1 MENNRTKYLDM
12 AYAIIRD
19 ILKNWITVFCVALS
33 AALIAQVV
41 LAMLYVPQYTSR
53 CTMVVSAKVNNNGV
67 YTDANETEKLTD
79 TINAVLNSN
88 VLKKKTAES
97 LGMQS
102 FDGEITIN
110 ILPQTNLLEVSVTSL
125 HPATSFKLLSAL
137 LQIYPE
143 LSKDI
148 LGDVVM
154 DIFEEPSFPAYPSNS
169 LNTRRITNWTILVA
183 SCVVMLLFGVYS
195 YYIET
200 VKSKWDAEDKLDAK
214 LLGVLYH
221 ERHYRNLK
229 SLLLRKKKRLL
240 LGSVGVSFDFC
251 ESIKKIRTKLSFFQE
266 KAGDKIL
273 LVTSYDEKEGKTLLS
288 ANLACAMALR
298 KQKVLVVSGYREADS
313 LAETMNITVEDDFF
327 KKEKKSFAECIFS
340 DKSGYLNVFVYPK
353 FSSDEAFSKFIDS
366 KKFSVFLQGAREVF
380 DYIVIDGP
388 SAVNHAD
395 TEVLAGLADC
405 SVLVVKQ
412 NYSRITLI
420 NDTIDMLNGY
430 NSGLAGYVLN
440 DVHTASKII
449 NLSYGYGYNS
459 GYGYGGYRYGYGK
472 YNKYSY
478 GYYNH
483 YDKQR
488 QDKESTKRDKG

>member
-1 MENNRTKYLDM
+1 MENNRIKYLDV
-12 AYAIIRD
+12 AYVIIRD
-19 ILKNWITVFCVALS
+19 VLKNWITVFCVALS
-33 AALIAQVV
+33 AALVAQI
-41 LAMLYVPQYTSR
+41 LLTMLYIPQYTSR

-79 TINAVLNSN
+79 TINAVLSSN
-88 VLKKKTAES
+88 VLKKKTAEA

-102 FDGEITIN
+102 FDGEIVIN
-110 ILPQTNLLEVSVTSL
+110 ILPQTNLLEVSVISS

-154 DIFEEPSFPAYPSNS
+154 DIFEEPSFPAYPSNG
-169 LNTRRITNWTILVA
+169 LNTRKITKWTILAA
-183 SCVVMLLFGVYS
+183 SGVVMLLFGVYS
-195 YYIET
+195 YYLET

-214 LLGVLYH
+214 LLGVVYH
-221 ERHYRNLK
+221 ESHYRNLK
-229 SLLLRKKKRLL
+229 ALLLRKKKKLL
-240 LGSVGVSFDFC
+240 LGSVGVSFNFC
-251 ESIKKIRTKLSFFQE
+251 ETIKKIRTKLGFFQE

-273 LVTSYDEKEGKTLLS
+273 LVTSYDEKEGKTLLTV
-288 ANLACAMALR
+288 NLACAMAQR

-313 LAETMNITVEDDFF
+313 LAKTMNITVKDDFLLRE
-327 KKEKKSFAECIFS
+327 KETFAECICS
-340 DKSGYLNVFVYPK
+340 DKSGYLNVFVCPR

-366 KKFSVFLQGAREVF
+366 KRFSVFMQGAKEVF

-395 TEVLAGLADC
+395 TEVLARLADC

-412 NYSRITLI
+412 NYSRIALI

-440 DVHTASKII
+440 DVRTVSKII
-449 NLSYGYGYNS
+449 NLRFSYGYNGDYGYGY
-459 GYGYGGYRYGYGK
+459 RYNK
-472 YNKYSY
+472 YNKY
-478 GYYNH
+478 GYNYYSH
-483 YDKQR
+483 YDKQG
-488 QDKESTKRDKG
+488 QDTESTKRDKG